1 MLAAAA
7 LSAAALP
14 SAASAAGLN
23 LIDESEQIGPG
34 ISVHHVKTL
43 ESGGWFDYQLLT
55 ARLEN
60 GLVTT
65 DLLSGDAVT
74 DAGPISRKANRVSAV
89 AGVNGDFFD
98 IDNTRA
104 PQNVAIRGGEL
115 LKSANWGLNAPLTGV
130 TRDGIGQLVSTALEA
145 KVTFGGADHA
155 VATINTP
162 GGVPAGAFRVYTSKW
177 GAAISRAGG
186 NPSQRRRGADHRRQ
200 GRRRQRGR
208 GHGGDPGRFLLPRRP
223 RRRRRR
229 RPRAQSGRRR
239 QRSTTRSAATSP
251 SSSSSPSAATRC

>member
-1 MLAAAA
+1 MTSFSPRARRRGRLPVMLAAAV

-14 SAASAAGLN
+14 TAASAAGLN
-23 LIDESEQIGPG
+23 LIDETEQIGPG
-34 ISVHHVKTL
+34 ISVHHLKTL

-65 DLLSGDAVT
+65 DLLSGDVVT
-74 DAGPISRKANRVSAV
+74 DAGPISRKANRVGAV

-115 LKSANWGLNAPLTGV
+115 LKSANYGLNAPLTGV

-145 KVTFGGADHA
+145 KVTFGGADHP

-162 GGVPAGAFRVYTSKW
+162 GGVPAGSFRVYTSS
-177 GAAISRAGG
+177 GAPARRA
-186 NPSQRRRGADHRRQ
+186 P
-200 GRRRQRGR
+200 
-208 GHGGDPGRFLLPRRP
+208 
-223 RRRRRR
+223 
-229 RPRAQSGRRR
+229 
-239 QRSTTRSAATSP
+239 
-251 SSSSSPSAATRC
+251 AATRPTSPRR